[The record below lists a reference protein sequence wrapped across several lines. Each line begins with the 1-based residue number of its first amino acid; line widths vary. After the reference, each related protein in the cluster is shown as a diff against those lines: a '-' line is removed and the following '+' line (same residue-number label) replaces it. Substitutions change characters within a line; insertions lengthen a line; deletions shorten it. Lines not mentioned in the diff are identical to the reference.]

1 MRYTTNDYL
10 NKMIAIAIDDG
21 TITAND
27 IYVLI
32 DQHGGNCEDIM
43 IEIISII
50 WERKKDSRQLR
61 DVQGVF
67 NEYRADRGGRL
78 D

>member
-10 NKMIAIAIDDG
+10 NKMIAIAINDG

-50 WERKKDSRQLR
+50 WERKRDSRQLK
-61 DVQGVF
+61 DAQNIF
-67 NEYRADRGGRL
+67 NEYQADRKGIIN
-78 D
+78 